1 MSPRPQPIII
11 PGPSGFGS
19 NFQQEQSEVNL
30 SGLIQLLDATIG
42 KSMREKKARTSA
54 EAIARLINPGKEAV
68 PGGIAGGGPQSFGT
82 ELPEG
87 GGTPMVNL
95 PDQPA
100 QDSPLLPL
108 AQTEQGRKTLFDML
122 KSSQS
127 GDTELFSAPKMYQV
141 KEGENKGEYR
151 WGLYNKQGDMA
162 VDLRKA
168 TKKEIEG
175 AAAVNINMGKPAA
188 ASEREKLASGAAALD
203 SLANL
208 KALYDK
214 SFVGPVAGRTGKFK
228 NVFGMNPEK
237 QSEFL
242 AATAAFRN
250 AIIKEITGAQMSEP
264 EAKRILKQ
272 VPDETDP
279 PTVWNAK
286 HAQSVKNIKMLQKRR
301 KQVLRES
308 GLKVPEMG
316 GGEATKEKKPLSS
329 FEGR

>member
-1 MSPRPQPIII
+1 MARPQPIII

-30 SGLIQLLDATIG
+30 SGLFRLLDATIG

-54 EAIARLINPGKEAV
+54 EAIARLVSPGKEAQ
-68 PGGIAGGGPQSFGT
+68 PGGIVGGPGEPQTNFPG
-82 ELPEG
+82 
-87 GGTPMVNL
+87 
-95 PDQPA
+95 QPA
-100 QDSPLLPL
+100 QESQLLPL

-122 KSSQS
+122 KSSQVGQS
-127 GDTELFSAPKMYQV
+127 GDAELFSAPKMYQV
-141 KEGENKGEYR
+141 KEGDKKGEYR
-151 WGLYNKQGDMA
+151 WGLYNKQGDMT

-168 TKKEIEG
+168 TKKELEG

-188 ASEREKLASGAAALD
+188 ASEREKLASGAASLD

-208 KALYDK
+208 KSLYDK
-214 SFVGPVAGRTGKFK
+214 SFVGPVAGRAGKVK
-228 NVFGMNPEK
+228 NVFGLNPKE

-250 AIIKEITGAQMSEP
+250 SIIKEITGAQMSEP

-272 VPDETDP
+272 VPDEYDP

-286 HAQSVKNIKMLQKRR
+286 HVQSIKNIKMLQKRR

-308 GLKVPEMG
+308 GLKVPGMG
-316 GGEATKEKKPLSS
+316 DGGSSSGMRPLSS
-329 FEGR
+329 FEGNR